1 MAKSMTTDEFR
12 TWLGGSL
19 DEVLALEN
27 PARKGRTLLDRSARL
42 MSMSTNMSDS
52 PPGSPLS
59 SHASSEFQEDI
70 RTEDREQSADYLGD
84 QADTHLMPPSK
95 RRKTGQISF
104 RSTSVTP
111 FEAEEDPGDISSDT
125 SGSIPA
131 SELGAIDDDHHEQ
144 VTICRWEGCPA
155 GDLGNMDELVQHI
168 HNDHISPRQKKWT
181 CQWVG
186 CQRQGSEHASGYALR
201 GHMRS
206 HTKEKPFICFLP
218 ECDRSF
224 TRSDALAKHLR
235 TVHETDNL
243 KPSDPVPKGHGSTQ
257 KPQRLKLVFNSKP
270 PASENTEPLSSPQPN
285 DAKTDEFADQ
295 DDDATQP
302 RTSSPSPMPDDLN
315 WTEEELNMTA
325 YELFRKLRREV
336 YWAEHVV
343 GAALQAENERLEE
356 KKLDEWRRKEL
367 VFVNWVEAELA
378 VALRNG
384 EDPRVVRKLQEEFL
398 PREPLPITGP
408 TPWYR
413 QFYPGG
419 VHRATADADNQ
430 AEGAGEQQQGSQR
443 RADA

>member
-1 MAKSMTTDEFR
+1 
-12 TWLGGSL
+12 
-19 DEVLALEN
+19 
-27 PARKGRTLLDRSARL
+27 
-42 MSMSTNMSDS
+42 MSDS

-59 SHASSEFQEDI
+59 SHASSEFPEDI
-70 RTEDREQSADYLGD
+70 RTEDREQSTDYLGD

-95 RRKTGQISF
+95 RRKMGQISF
-104 RSTSVTP
+104 GSTSVTP
-111 FEAEEDPGDISSDT
+111 VEAEEDPGDISSDT

-131 SELGAIDDDHHEQ
+131 SELGAVDDDHHEQ

-218 ECDRSF
+218 
-224 TRSDALAKHLR
+224 DALAKHLR

-243 KPSDPVPKGHGSTQ
+243 KPSDPVPKGHSSTQ

-270 PASENTEPLSSPQPN
+270 PASETTEALSSPHQN
-285 DAKTDEFADQ
+285 DAKADEFADQ

-302 RTSSPSPMPDDLN
+302 RTGSPSPMPDDLN
-315 WTEEELNMTA
+315 WTEEELSMTP

-336 YWAEHVV
+336 HWLEHDVRP
-343 GAALQAENERLEE
+343 ALEAENERLEK

-367 VFVNWVEAELA
+367 AFVNWMEAELA
-378 VALRNG
+378 VAFRNG
-384 EDPRVVRKLQEEFL
+384 ENPTEVYNLQREFL
-398 PREPLPITGP
+398 PREPLPIAGP

-413 QFYPGG
+413 KVSPEGEG
-419 VHRATADADNQ
+419 STK
-430 AEGAGEQQQGSQR
+430 AEVGKWVEGLEEQPHESRR
-443 RADA
+443 RADT

>member
-1 MAKSMTTDEFR
+1 
-12 TWLGGSL
+12 
-19 DEVLALEN
+19 
-27 PARKGRTLLDRSARL
+27 
-42 MSMSTNMSDS
+42 MSDS

-59 SHASSEFQEDI
+59 SHASSEFAEDI
-70 RTEDREQSADYLGD
+70 RTEDREPSADFLGD
-84 QADTHLMPPSK
+84 PSDARLMPPSK
-95 RRKTGQISF
+95 RRKTGQASF

-111 FEAEEDPGDISSDT
+111 FEGEEDPGDISSDT

-144 VTICRWEGCPA
+144 VTVCRWEGCPA

-243 KPSDPVPKGHGSTQ
+243 KPSDPVPKGHSSNQ

-270 PASENTEPLSSPQPN
+270 PTSENNDALSSPHPN
-285 DAKTDEFADQ
+285 DARAEEFADQ
-295 DDDATQP
+295 DDDATLP
-302 RTSSPSPMPDDLN
+302 RTGSPSPMPDDLN
-315 WTEEELNMTA
+315 WTDAELRLTPK
-325 YELFRKLRREV
+325 ELYRRLRREAH
-336 YWAEHVV
+336 WAEHDV
-343 GAALQAENERLEE
+343 GAELKAECDRLE
-356 KKLDEWRRKEL
+356 KKKVEEWQRKEL
-367 VFVNWVEAELA
+367 AFVNWMEAELA
-378 VALRNG
+378 VAFRNG
-384 EDPRVVRKLQEEFL
+384 EDSNEILKLQEEFL
-398 PREPLPITGP
+398 PHPPLPVTGP

-413 QFYPGG
+413 KVSPDDEEQITKEEVGIL
-419 VHRATADADNQ
+419 V
-430 AEGAGEQQQGSQR
+430 EGAGDQR
-443 RADA
+443 

>member
-1 MAKSMTTDEFR
+1 MT
-12 TWLGGSL
+12 
-19 DEVLALEN
+19 
-27 PARKGRTLLDRSARL
+27 PA
-42 MSMSTNMSDS
+42 MSES

-59 SHASSEFQEDI
+59 SHASSEFAEDI
-70 RTEDREQSADYLGD
+70 RTEDREQSADYIGD
-84 QADTHLMPPSK
+84 AVDTHLMPPSK
-95 RRKTGQISF
+95 RRKIGQTAF

-111 FEAEEDPGDISSDT
+111 FEPEEDPGDISSDT

-131 SELGAIDDDHHEQ
+131 SELGVIDDDHHEQ
-144 VTICRWEGCPA
+144 VTVCRWEGCPA

-243 KPSDPVPKGHGSTQ
+243 KPSDPVPKGHSSTQ

-270 PASENTEPLSSPQPN
+270 PLSENNDGPLSPYQN
-285 DAKTDEFADQ
+285 DIKEELADQ
-295 DDDATQP
+295 DDDATLP
-302 RTSSPSPMPDDLN
+302 RTGSPSPMPENLN
-315 WTEEELNMTA
+315 WAEDELNLSPH
-325 YELFRKLRREV
+325 ELYRLLRRKV
-336 YWAEHVV
+336 HWAEHKVN
-343 GAALQAENERLEE
+343 ADLKAQCERLEA
-356 KKLDEWRRKEL
+356 KKMEEWQRKEL
-367 VFVNWVEAELA
+367 AFANWAEAELA
-378 VALRNG
+378 LAMQNG
-384 EDPRVVRKLQEEFL
+384 EDANVIMKLQDAFL
-398 PREPLPITGP
+398 PHPPLPITGP

-413 QFYPGG
+413 RVSPDRGEHGASDKVDQWAEDVGDQGQEPQ
-419 VHRATADADNQ
+419 RTA
-430 AEGAGEQQQGSQR
+430 ET
-443 RADA
+443 

>member
-1 MAKSMTTDEFR
+1 
-12 TWLGGSL
+12 
-19 DEVLALEN
+19 
-27 PARKGRTLLDRSARL
+27 
-42 MSMSTNMSDS
+42 MSTNMSDS

-59 SHASSEFQEDI
+59 SHASSEFPEDI
-70 RTEDREQSADYLGD
+70 RTEDREPSMDYSGD
-84 QADTHLMPPSK
+84 QADTHLIPPSK
-95 RRKTGQISF
+95 RRKTGQTSF
-104 RSTSVTP
+104 RSTSITP

-144 VTICRWEGCPA
+144 VTICRWEGCLA

-243 KPSDPVPKGHGSTQ
+243 KPSDPVPKGHSSMQ

-270 PASENTEPLSSPQPN
+270 PASETTEALSSPYPN
-285 DAKTDEFADQ
+285 DVKPDVVDQ
-295 DDDATQP
+295 DDDATLP
-302 RTSSPSPMPDDLN
+302 RTGSPSPMPDDLN
-315 WTEEELNMTA
+315 WTEEELKMSP
-325 YELFRKLRREV
+325 YDLFRKLRREV
-336 YWAEHVV
+336 HWLEHDV
-343 GAALQAENERLEE
+343 APALKAENERLEQ
-356 KKLDEWRRKEL
+356 KKLEEWQKKEL
-367 VFVNWVEAELA
+367 AFVNWTEAELA
-378 VALRNG
+378 LAYRNG
-384 EDPRVVRKLQEEFL
+384 QPEDEVVRLQREFC
-398 PREPLPITGP
+398 PPCPLPITGP

-413 QFYPGG
+413 EE
-419 VHRATADADNQ
+419 TS
-430 AEGAGEQQQGSQR
+430 EGEQGTKTERSEVIKNISEQGPGPHLQT
-443 RADA
+443 DV

>member
-1 MAKSMTTDEFR
+1 MANSLSREEFI

-19 DEVLALEN
+19 DVVLSLEN
-27 PARKGRTLLDRSARL
+27 PARTGRTLLAQSARL

-52 PPGSPLS
+52 PAGSPLS
-59 SHASSEFQEDI
+59 SHASSEFPEDI

-104 RSTSVTP
+104 HSNSATP
-111 FEAEEDPGDISSDT
+111 IEAEEDPGDISSD
-125 SGSIPA
+125 SSASIPA

-144 VTICRWEGCPA
+144 VTVCRWEGCPA
-155 GDLGNMDELVQHI
+155 GDLGNMDELVHHI

-243 KPSDPVPKGHGSTQ
+243 KPSDPVPKGHSSMQ

-270 PASENTEPLSSPQPN
+270 PASENTEPLSSPHPN
-285 DAKTDEFADQ
+285 DAKADEFPDQ

-302 RTSSPSPMPDDLN
+302 RTGSPSPMPEDLN
-315 WTEEELNMTA
+315 WTEEELSMTP

-336 YWAEHVV
+336 HWLEHDVRP
-343 GAALQAENERLEE
+343 ALEAENERLEK

-367 VFVNWVEAELA
+367 AFVNWTEAELA
-378 VALRNG
+378 VAYKISGNER
-384 EDPRVVRKLQEEFL
+384 EIVKLQQEFC
-398 PREPLPITGP
+398 PWEPLPIAGP
-408 TPWYR
+408 LPWYR
-413 QFYPGG
+413 Q
-419 VHRATADADNQ
+419 VHPEGEERSKAEVGNWIKGLEEEHQESKRRTDA
-430 AEGAGEQQQGSQR
+430 
-443 RADA
+443 